1 MSGGVL
7 TAVVMRVPSGAPFGR
22 FVQAAVPQTA
32 LIPIVTG
39 RYSSVLMN
47 FAAHSPE
54 DSQANAT
61 GYVRDCSLHVV
72 TPGSDNDLG
81 PSNTPCGWVVRDE
94 SDALAGRA
102 TRDPSRNP

>member
-1 MSGGVL
+1 
-7 TAVVMRVPSGAPFGR
+7 MRVPSGAPFGR

-94 SDALAGRA
+94 SDAPQDRQLGIRVGIREGAGTAR
-102 TRDPSRNP
+102 SG